1 MGRFSKSKSAGRGA
15 RTSTAQT
22 PSKGRLRIARAGAA
36 NTRTLRRGSLRFGRI
51 ANRWTLAVVALI
63 LLFYIAPVHN
73 YMRQRGETSAKK
85 EELRQLGIENR
96 QLRQRA
102 KALTRDSVIELE
114 ARKLGMV
121 RVNERPFVIVQ

>member
-1 MGRFSKSKSAGRGA
+1 MSSAE
-15 RTSTAQT
+15 T
-22 PSKGRLRIARAGAA
+22 PPKGRLRIARRDAA
-36 NTRTLRRGSLRFGRI
+36 NTRTLRRGSLRFDRV

-63 LLFYIAPVHN
+63 LLFYIAPVQN
-73 YMRQRGETSAKK
+73 YMRQRSDTSAKK

-102 KALTRDSVIELE
+102 KSLTRDSVIELE

>member
-1 MGRFSKSKSAGRGA
+1 MGRFSKVKPASRRA
-15 RTSTAQT
+15 RLSTLET
-22 PSKGRLRIARAGAA
+22 PSKGRLRIARNGAA
-36 NTRTLRRGSLRFGRI
+36 NTRALRRGSLRFDHI

-63 LLFYIAPVHN
+63 LLFYIAPVQN